1 MSLADGLPG
10 VVLGGVKG
18 PIALGRL
25 LAKVENSAGVVTPN
39 YKKLKRIEYEL
50 SFVFIYKSH
59 IKFGMIYEYS
69 IKNCNDLRSNI
80 IVSCLNNCCIG
91 AAPRNKTQLERR
103 DAHINRHVIFARLFT
118 NKTRQTEKAL
128 QKYIR
133 FKTVWSLH

>member
-1 MSLADGLPG
+1 MSLEDDLPG

-25 LAKVENSAGVVTPN
+25 LANVENSAGVVTPN

-133 FKTVWSLH
+133 SKTV